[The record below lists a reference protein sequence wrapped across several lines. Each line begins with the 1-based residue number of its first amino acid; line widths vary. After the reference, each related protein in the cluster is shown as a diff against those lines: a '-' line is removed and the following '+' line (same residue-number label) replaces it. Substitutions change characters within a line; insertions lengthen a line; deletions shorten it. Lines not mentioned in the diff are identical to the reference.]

1 MGKVSAPVRRY
12 AKPERI
18 DFRSSVAPKKKSKP
32 PLCAATWDG
41 KGSPLT
47 CGAMRD
53 RKKSISAPVW
63 CHVGPER
70 CGFRFC
76 VVPRVT
82 GNGFTARVHGPTR
95 DQKEPIFAPVCTPWR
110 HAGTERLSLRSS
122 LCDAKR
128 ERKKYISASVCRRAG
143 LERSGFHPCVAPCK
157 TGKGSHSCVAPRGTG
172 KHRFLLLCGAMQDG
186 RNPICTHEKGFP
198 LLCGATEERK
208 A

>member
-1 MGKVSAPVRRY
+1 MCGTTKKGTVRVPSLCMWCHVHGKGFRYCAAPRETGKDRF
-12 AKPERI
+12 PLLCGT
-18 DFRSSVAPKKKSKP
+18 KKQKSKP

-128 ERKKYISASVCRRAG
+128 ERKKVYFC
-143 LERSGFHPCVAPCK
+143 FCVP
-157 TGKGSHSCVAPRGTG
+157 PRGTG
-172 KHRFLLLCGAMQDG
+172 KVWFPSLCGAMQNG
-186 RNPICTHEKGFP
+186 KRFP
-198 LLCGATEERK
+198 LLCGATWDRK